1 MKRFYILV
9 CAILFVGA
17 TVSAQENAK
26 TESESVE
33 AKLEKVEKRTATLE
47 KFRQYLRVSG
57 FIQGMYEWHDADK
70 EHTTDVSAFSVRRA
84 RLTLKGDL
92 YKGKAGV
99 LDYSFYFDIAR
110 VPKVPVLDM
119 WLKYQPC
126 KEFGIQFGQFKN
138 PVTFEASISP
148 SRYDFIDFSY
158 AVSNLAKMGKNDVVG
173 LDETARDIG
182 FQLFGGFL
190 HRDGYSIINYNVG
203 VLNGS
208 GINVKDNNKSK
219 DIFGK
224 LTIKTS
230 KDFAVAGYYQWGE
243 ANLSN
248 FSAEKYAEYGWS
260 GSAEYVP
267 MHRWGFGF
275 NYDTKHAFVRAEY
288 LGGLTAKLA
297 SEGAYAEAGYRHHL
311 PKNAGMVWA
320 GGMVD
325 YYCRNCFDFIHRDT
339 KNAMVDMRYS
349 ICLGY
354 EPIKYFHV
362 QLAYSLEHRINHD
375 FSNPKALTCCGW
387 KGNREFG
394 NGVKLMLTAL
404 F

>member
-1 MKRFYILV
+1 MKKFYIFVLAV
-9 CAILFVGA
+9 LFVGA
-17 TVSAQENAK
+17 TVSAQEVAK
-26 TESESVE
+26 NESESTE
-33 AKLEKVEKRTATLE
+33 AKLEKIEKRTAKLE
-47 KFRQYLRVSG
+47 KLRQYLRVTG

-70 EHTTDVSAFSVRRA
+70 VNSTDISTFSVRRA
-84 RLTLKGDL
+84 RLTLAGDL

-99 LDYSFYFDIAR
+99 LDYRLYFDIAR

-126 KEFGIQFGQFKN
+126 KEFGIQIGQFKN

-148 SRYDFIDFSY
+148 SKYDFIDFSY

-208 GINVKDNNKSK
+208 GINTKDNNKTK
-219 DIFGK
+219 DVFGK
-224 LTIKTS
+224 LTINTS
-230 KDFAVAGYYQWGE
+230 KDFALAGYYQWGE
-243 ANLSN
+243 ADLSH
-248 FSAEKYAEYGWS
+248 FDSEKYAEYGWS

-275 NYDTKHAFVRAEY
+275 NYDAKHAFVRAEY

-297 SEGAYAEAGYRHHL
+297 SEGAYAEAGYRCHL
-311 PKNAGMVWA
+311 SKNAGMFWA

-325 YYCRNCFDFIHRDT
+325 YYCRNCGDFIHRDT
-339 KNAMVDMRYS
+339 KNAMIDMRYS

-354 EPIKYFHV
+354 EPIKYFHM
-362 QLAYSLEHRINHD
+362 QLAYSLEHKVNQT
-375 FSNPKALTCCGW
+375 FAT
-387 KGNREFG
+387 NRQFG